1 MKIYDIKVYDNFE
14 VFFNLI
20 ICGTHRQMLNI
31 AKKNNPK
38 DKYENTISGLF
49 CPTSYLI
56 HNNFP
61 GKFRSNIYGTMYLNI
76 ADIEKNPEIIVHECS
91 HAAFDFFHYVIRY
104 YGNFNENDNHGEFY
118 YLGEGNIQESFCYFS
133 ELAYK
138 KVWQAL
144 NQYKKEIKNG

>member
-1 MKIYDIKVYDNFE
+1 
-14 VFFNLI
+14 
-20 ICGTHRQMLNI
+20 
-31 AKKNNPK
+31 
-38 DKYENTISGLF
+38 
-49 CPTSYLI
+49 
-56 HNNFP
+56 
-61 GKFRSNIYGTMYLNI
+61 MYLNI
-76 ADIEKNPEIIVHECS
+76 ADIETNPEIIVHKCS

-104 YGNFNENDNHGEFY
+104 YGNYSDCDNLGEFY